1 MLGIHCA
8 RGVRHSLDPLNTYD
22 DLTRTW
28 REAAGHV
35 TLQYVTHEERTASR
49 YLMDSTLLLNP
60 RVHA

>member
-1 MLGIHCA
+1 VLDIRCA

-35 TLQYVTHEERTASR
+35 TLQYVTHEERTASG